1 MNHVLGERLKSLRA
15 AKGLTLRQLSDLS
28 GLSVSMLSQ
37 IESGSADPSL
47 GSLRKLAQVFEA
59 SIATLFSDP
68 DAPNVSISRPGAR
81 HRLSGA
87 DAEFVYERLTPGRGD
102 LEVLTADIPPGAAS
116 SAQTWGHPSTECA
129 YVISGELTV
138 EIAGQLHVIAGGESI
153 TFDSRQPH
161 RYINASDAMTSIVVS
176 VTPPSP

>member
-1 MNHVLGERLKSLRA
+1 MNHVLGERLRSLRA

-68 DAPNVSISRPGAR
+68 DAPNVSVSRPGAR
-81 HRLSGA
+81 HRLSGS
-87 DAEFVYERLTPGRGD
+87 DAGFVYERLTPGRGD
-102 LEVLTADIPPGAAS
+102 LEVLAADVPPGAAS
-116 SAQTWGHPSTECA
+116 SEHPWGHPSTECA
-129 YVISGELTV
+129 YVVRGELTV
-138 EIAGQLHVIAGGESI
+138 EISGQTHTISAGESI

-161 RYINASDAMTSIVVS
+161 RYLNTSEEITSIVVS

>member
-1 MNHVLGERLKSLRA
+1 MLGERLKSLRTG
-15 AKGLTLRQLSDLS
+15 KGLTLRQLSDLS

-47 GSLRKLAQVFEA
+47 GSLRKLAEVFEA

-68 DAPNVSISRPGAR
+68 DAPNVSVSRPGAR
-81 HRLSGA
+81 HRLSGS
-87 DAEFVYERLTPGRGD
+87 DAGFVYERLTPGRGD

-116 SAQTWGHPSTECA
+116 SAHPWGHPSTECVF
-129 YVISGELTV
+129 VISGELTV
-138 EIAGQLHVIAGGESI
+138 EIAAQTYEITAGESI

-161 RYINASDAMTSIVVS
+161 RYLNASQAMTSIVVS